1 MSSLP
6 IAAPGQLSVW
16 TDVDPA
22 HELDFNRWYDREHMQ
37 ERMAIPGFRRAR
49 RFRALVS
56 CPRPYLAL
64 YDTDS
69 LEVFRSPAY
78 RAAFTQ
84 QTEWSLRNFARMRET
99 QRRVGE
105 LIVDVG
111 DAEGGALALF
121 VVRAGGW
128 QPGTIASQ
136 LTAAAERDHVV
147 RASLL
152 RTDVGLS
159 TPLSAGAPPAAADA
173 VAMVEASSADAAFE
187 AAKSLASQMSDQASG
202 DVVVF
207 QLMSRF
213 AG

>member
-1 MSSLP
+1 MSSNP
-6 IAAPGQLSVW
+6 TAAAGQLSVW

-64 YDTDS
+64 YDTDT

-78 RAAFTQ
+78 RKAFTQ
-84 QTEWSLRNFARMRET
+84 QSEWSLRNFARMRET

-105 LIVDVG
+105 LVVDVG

-121 VVRAGGW
+121 VLRAGGW
-128 QPGTIASQ
+128 QPGTMAAHFR
-136 LTAAAERDHVV
+136 AAAERDHVV

-159 TPLSAGAPPAAADA
+159 TPLAAGAPPAAADA

-187 AAKSLASQMSDQASG
+187 AAKALAGQMPTEASG

-213 AG
+213 GG

>member
-1 MSSLP
+1 MTSIP
-6 IAAPGQLSVW
+6 FAAPGQLSVW

-69 LEVFRSPAY
+69 VEVFRSPAY
-78 RAAFTQ
+78 RVAFTH
-84 QTEWSLRNFARMRET
+84 QTEWSLRNFGRMRET

-105 LIVDVG
+105 LVVDVG

-121 VVRAGGW
+121 VVHAGSW
-128 QPGTIASQ
+128 QPGTIAHHFKTS
-136 LTAAAERDHVV
+136 AERDHVV

-187 AAKSLASQMSDQASG
+187 AAKAVAGHLSAEACG

-213 AG
+213 DA

>member
-1 MSSLP
+1 MTSIP
-6 IAAPGQLSVW
+6 FVAAGQLSVW

-69 LEVFRSPAY
+69 IEVFRSAAY

-105 LIVDVG
+105 LAVDMG

-121 VVRAGGW
+121 VVHAGGW
-128 QPGTIASQ
+128 QPQAIA
-136 LTAAAERDHVV
+136 THFRTAAERDHVV

-152 RTDVGLS
+152 RTEVGLS
-159 TPLSAGAPPAAADA
+159 TPLSAGAPSAAADA

-187 AAKSLASQMSDQASG
+187 AAKALAGQMSAEARG

-213 AG
+213 GA